1 MFIKSNRILLFI
13 KVHESIYIYICFY
26 IYIHTYIHIYIIYIY
41 IYYIY
46 IYIYIYHYLLNLLFT
61 IIKFRKLYQ
70 KW

>member
-1 MFIKSNRILLFI
+1 MFIKSNKILLFI
-13 KVHESIYIYICFY
+13 KVHESIYIYMFLY
-26 IYIHTYIHIYIIYIY
+26 IYTYIYTYIYNIYIY
-41 IYYIY
+41 Y